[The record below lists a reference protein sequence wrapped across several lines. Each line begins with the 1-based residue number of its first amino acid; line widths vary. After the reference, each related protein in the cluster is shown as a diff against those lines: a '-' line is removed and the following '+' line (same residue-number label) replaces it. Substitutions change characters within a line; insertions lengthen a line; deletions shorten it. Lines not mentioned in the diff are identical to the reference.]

1 MMLLSLT
8 IKNALETSCY
18 ANIGKHVR
26 YPVCFIWYGSL
37 MRDLDH
43 SLLNIYIIYRSEYI
57 FNLINFIN

>member
-1 MMLLSLT
+1 MLLSLT

-18 ANIGKHVR
+18 ANIGKHAW
-26 YPVCFIWYGSL
+26 YPVCFISYGSL